1 MSNLAYS
8 AKYNIAYNNI
18 FRGEGDGDNCKK
30 KRKSPDDGT
39 LRWVVKKGLRKFTVK
54 MILTYFDLDHAK
66 ILGLVLLRRHDEL
79 MPQFNSDQQSDY
91 REMIHE
97 IETYVTF

>member
-18 FRGEGDGDNCKK
+18 FRGEGDGENGKK
-30 KRKSPDDGT
+30 KRKNPDDGT

-54 MILTYFDLDHAK
+54 MI
-66 ILGLVLLRRHDEL
+66 
-79 MPQFNSDQQSDY
+79 
-91 REMIHE
+91 
-97 IETYVTF
+97 